1 MPFPINLIAI
11 TAGIAAVV
19 GALAMISG
27 FAGGGI
33 VGGSSTIGDFN
44 VIRANK
50 GEMILNST
58 QQANLFR
65 LLNGGGNS
73 GSSGG
78 EVKFKIS
85 GKELI
90 GVLNNY
96 NRKTAKVK

>member
-1 MPFPINLIAI
+1 
-11 TAGIAAVV
+11 
-19 GALAMISG
+19 MISG

-33 VGGSSTIGDFN
+33 VGGSSTIGDYN

-65 LLNGGGNS
+65 MLNS
-73 GSSGG
+73 GGASRGMDG